1 MQLPAFLFT
10 DLAGISVTVKD
21 VSTDIFVVVLR
32 PFLVQV
38 TVYPRVLHA
47 GRVETSQLD
56 GKAVP
61 FREKALQLPDPPDM
75 VVRL

>member
-10 DLAGISVTVKD
+10 YLAGISVTVQ
-21 VSTDIFVVVLR
+21 DIGTYIFIVVLR
-32 PFLVQV
+32 PFLIQF
-38 TVYPRVLHA
+38 PMDLRVLHPC
-47 GRVETSQLD
+47 RVETSQLD
-56 GKAVP
+56 GKAVA